1 MHVCMSTHTHSH
13 VPTNFF
19 FCWYSFNTSYKDP
32 SSDED
37 DMDVLK
43 PPTHDLGRTCVST
56 DPRRVGQL
64 VGNENLILT
73 KEEIRKLLEIQSKLE
88 DQQVWITTA
97 QAGFPTMSEEDEIHT
112 TQDLQLGRPTA

>member
-1 MHVCMSTHTHSH
+1 MNKVKEKQYDKPAAENSAEHPHRSLR
-13 VPTNFF
+13 PR
-19 FCWYSFNTSYKDP
+19 SFNTSYKDP

-56 DPRRVGQL
+56 DPRRVGQV

-73 KEEIRKLLEIQSKLE
+73 KEEIRKLLEYKVS
-88 DQQVWITTA
+88 
-97 QAGFPTMSEEDEIHT
+97 
-112 TQDLQLGRPTA
+112 